1 MFETI
6 NEIKDKLLDLD
17 KKNILGI
24 AVYGSFNLVGF
35 RVNSDLNLLVLTEE
49 SISEKVRRELTVF
62 LLETSGDIK
71 DQNKPCIELTI
82 FNFDDN
88 NDFDLPLRCDYM

>member
-17 KKNILGI
+17 NKNILGI
-24 AVYGSFNLVGF
+24 DVYGSFNLVGF
-35 RVNSDLNLLVLTEE
+35 RVNSDLNLWVLTEE
-49 SISEKVRRELTVF
+49 STSEKVRRELTEF

-71 DQNKPCIELTI
+71 GQNKPCIELTI
-82 FNFDDN
+82 FNFDEIY
-88 NDFDLPLRCDYM
+88 DFDLP